1 MLKLKQNIQDRFGK
15 REQAER
21 YRNRFHKGWR
31 RLTHCLEERALDQ
44 LLGSLG
50 RVPVAMD
57 VACGPG
63 RFAVT
68 LASHC
73 DRLLQTDFSYHMLDL
88 SREDHP
94 LERNKTSYFLAD
106 ARHLPLP
113 DDTADVLFC
122 HRFLNH
128 IHEPQDRIN
137 ILRELARVTR
147 QYVIVSCLGPPAFIR
162 VIRRAYTRLIGKFTL
177 HQNLGLEDLLQTATE
192 AGLVLKTKS
201 RISPVINS
209 AFYLVLAKTA
219 LRPG

>member
-1 MLKLKQNIQDRFGK
+1 MFKLKQDIQDRFIE

-31 RLTHCLEERALDQ
+31 RLTHHLEERALDQ

-94 LERNKTSYFLAD
+94 MERNKTSYFLAD

-113 DDTADVLFC
+113 DETADVVFC

-137 ILRELARVTR
+137 ILRELSRVTR
-147 QYVIVSCLGPPAFIR
+147 QYVIVSCLGPPSFIR
-162 VIRRAYTRLIGKFTL
+162 AIRRAYTRLIGKFTP
-177 HQNLGLEDLLQTATE
+177 HQNVALDDLLQTTTK
-192 AGLVLKTKS
+192 AGLVLKTKA
-201 RISPVINS
+201 RILPVMNS
-209 AFYLVLAKTA
+209 AFYLVFSKAA